1 MFTIVELGYNRE
13 TSKQSEKVQK
23 SYLSI
28 DIDKMKLLKII
39 TLYYYILGCWHIT
52 EHDMGNRQPP
62 PGKYGEYGCDSPWAL
77 LESAANTMRAKQ
89 GDNVE
94 FVLWTG

>member
-1 MFTIVELGYNRE
+1 MVTRLHCLDLIQEKKKKIRFVTKYDSLQYVIIIIIIVTMFT
-13 TSKQSEKVQK
+13 
-23 SYLSI
+23 
-28 DIDKMKLLKII
+28 
-39 TLYYYILGCWHIT
+39 GCWHMA
-52 EHDMGNRQPP
+52 EHHMSNGKPP
-62 PGKYGEYGCDSPWAL
+62 PGRYGEYSCDSPWAL

>member
-1 MFTIVELGYNRE
+1 
-13 TSKQSEKVQK
+13 
-23 SYLSI
+23 
-28 DIDKMKLLKII
+28 
-39 TLYYYILGCWHIT
+39 
-52 EHDMGNRQPP
+52 MGNRQPP
-62 PGKYGEYGCDSPWAL
+62 PGRYGEYSCDSPWAL